1 MRRILLFFF
10 IMVFSVSAVAQK
22 KHHTR
27 KKMSQKAHITQ
38 HARPNQPPVA
48 AIESPQDEDDG
59 SFRDPLIF
67 RFGRYQESFNWERN
81 LPPPLCNY
89 MTEVAILACQRVR
102 SAEVIAGKVP
112 LSIYKGKAGDIRRD
126 FALVALDQLG
136 NWHTVM
142 LNMRVDGRHSP
153 DVEVKTDGYTVAI
166 VRGTSLNQMVYD
178 VHHGDDTLAVY
189 AAKHLSIPIG
199 TDKKKLL
206 SLKFNTEP
214 VLYIATPDYLNFA
227 EFAVKGKAYARAH
240 VNEALQKLRVL
251 RVPSKAYPGKLV
263 ADVVSDNLLLTLLAI
278 EQSDPY
284 RMFGEHNERLL
295 SGDTSEEVVN
305 AVFARFMFNGLR
317 AYHYICSSK
326 AACGGF
332 QFTNGGRLGTYDLV
346 RAEYP
351 NADLDPNFVRGS
363 LSFINGAKAAALL
376 VDLEL
381 SNKRLPDAVRD
392 LYLRDQRFGA
402 LFPVAAYNGGAS
414 QSLALAKLYQE
425 LQIKQRGKLTLD
437 TIPWDW
443 EPLVRSYSKGKPLKK
458 ETAVYLRKF
467 QITSGLIY
475 YH

>member
-1 MRRILLFFF
+1 MRHISLFFF
-10 IMVFSVSAVAQK
+10 IMVFSLSAVAQK
-22 KHHTR
+22 HQHTR
-27 KKMSQKAHITQ
+27 KTKPHTHHRAMQLKKSPAPRVKKDEQK
-38 HARPNQPPVA
+38 N
-48 AIESPQDEDDG
+48 EDDG

-67 RFGRYQESFNWERN
+67 RFGKYQESFDWEKK
-81 LPPPLCNY
+81 LPPPSCAD
-89 MTEVAILACQRVR
+89 MTEEAMRACQNIRT
-102 SAEVIAGKVP
+102 AEVIASKVT
-112 LSIYKGKAGDIRRD
+112 LLVHKGPKGEIRRD
-126 FALVALDQLG
+126 FALVALDALG
-136 NWHTVM
+136 NWHTIM
-142 LNMRVDGRHSP
+142 LDMRVDGRRGP
-153 DVEVKTDGYTVAI
+153 DVEVKTDGYTVTI

-178 VHHGDDTLAVY
+178 VQHGDNTLAVY
-189 AAKHLSIPIG
+189 TAKHLSIPIG
-199 TDKKKLL
+199 IDKKKLL

-214 VLYIATPDYLNFA
+214 VLYLATPEYLNFA

-251 RVPSKAYPGKLV
+251 GVQSKAYPGRLV
-263 ADVVSDNLLLTLLAI
+263 ADVVSDKLLLTLLAI

-295 SGDTSEEVVN
+295 EGDTSEEVIN

-346 RAEYP
+346 RAGYP
-351 NADLDPNFVRGS
+351 NADLDPDFVRGS

-376 VDLEL
+376 IDLEL
-381 SNKRLPDAVRD
+381 SNKRLPDAVRE
-392 LYLRDQRFGA
+392 LYLSDQRFGA

-414 QSLALAKLYQE
+414 QSLALTKLYQE
-425 LQIKQRGKLTLD
+425 LMIKQHGKLSLD

-443 EPLVRSYSKGKPLKK
+443 GPLVQSYRKGKPLKK

-467 QITSGLIY
+467 QITSELTY